1 MPSSLANIIY
11 NSAFIISATNLAIN
25 VLPTLKGLLK
35 RIIIPF
41 PLLIIKLLKVEDSF
55 I

>member
-1 MPSSLANIIY
+1 MPNSLIDIIY
-11 NSAFIISATNLAIN
+11 SSAFIISATNLTIN
-25 VLPTLKGLLK
+25 VLPTLRGLLK

-41 PLLIIKLLKVEDSF
+41 PLLITKLLKVEDSF